1 MTDDSTPKLWAK
13 RNLSYL
19 RLLLSAYFIT
29 APGKVRH
36 VTKTGDWIIINKIT
50 YPSSIGLH
58 GLIKSMW
65 KRAFASWVTVCAIMW
80 GTVLLSP
87 PPPPRTPQRTRQW
100 GTILELR
107 QDSHQTLSLL
117 LPWSGLEASRIIRS
131 KFLSLWMTHPR
142 RLHSS
147 TKQTQSEPLMIVSPL
162 VFLTLAPV
170 PTESPELHSQYN
182 STDDSFSACIPSFGA
197 EVSASTSWHS
207 DYSTLLG
214 IAQRLSVCQGWSY
227 L

>member
-1 MTDDSTPKLWAK
+1 MKASVCPLG
-13 RNLSYL
+13 Y
-19 RLLLSAYFIT
+19 RLCYH
-29 APGKVRH
+29 VRH
-36 VTKTGDWIIINKIT
+36 G
-50 YPSSIGLH
+50 
-58 GLIKSMW
+58 
-65 KRAFASWVTVCAIMW
+65 A
-80 GTVLLSP
+80 SP
-87 PPPPRTPQRTRQW
+87 PSPCTPQRTQQW

-131 KFLSLWMTHPR
+131 KFLSLWMTHTR

-147 TKQTQSEPLMIVSPL
+147 TKQTQSEPLMIASPL
-162 VFLTLAPV
+162 GFLTLAPV
-170 PTESPELHSQYN
+170 PTESPELHSQSI
-182 STDDSFSACIPSFGA
+182 STDESFSACILRFGA

-214 IAQRLSVCQGWSY
+214 VAQSLSMCQGCSC